1 MQGEGERGG
10 GEGGRERGGERGG
23 ERKRKRERVTEL
35 SCKIGTVTHIFL
47 EFIKPAEK
55 WY

>member
-10 GEGGRERGGERGG
+10 ERE
-23 ERKRKRERVTEL
+23 RKRERVTEL

-47 EFIKPAEK
+47 EFIKPAER